1 MKRLNRNVK
10 IQVRITSEEKEMLE
24 KMGDA
29 DREFS
34 ISKLVREAIN
44 AQYKE
49 YEGVGD
55 FTIG

>member
-1 MKRLNRNVK
+1 MKRENRNVK
-10 IQVRITSEEKEMLE
+10 IQVRITESEKNMLDQ
-24 KMGDA
+24 MADS